1 MEGIMMSGMC
11 LALDGQ
17 IGDAYRLTR
26 AVGKYCYAVKIHNLF
41 DSEGGRRIVGALSNA
56 GAKRVWVDA
65 KLHDSP
71 KAATKRAVAIVSYGV
86 QIITVHASG
95 GVPMMKA
102 VVDRLNKDFGPASV
116 SVWAI
121 TLLTSLDL
129 ATIARA
135 YTKGR
140 TPQEIVTELALMA
153 KEAGVHGV
161 VCSPQEVRM
170 LSKHPGLKGLDLITP
185 GVRSLGA
192 SIGDQKRIGTPKQAI
207 RDGADFI
214 VVGSQVTEAE
224 DPVAAFNAVAAEIGM
239 DFKQ

>member
-1 MEGIMMSGMC
+1 MTSRIC
-11 LALDGQ
+11 LALDGPLV
-17 IGDAYRLTR
+17 GNAYRLAR
-26 AVGKYCYAVKIHNLF
+26 AIGKHCYAVKIHDLF
-41 DSEGGRRIVGALSNA
+41 DAEGGRRIVGVLSNA

-71 KAATKRAVAIVSYGV
+71 KAATRRAVAIVSYGV
-86 QIITVHASG
+86 HIITVHASG

-121 TLLTSLDL
+121 TLLTSLDS
-129 ATIARA
+129 AQIARSHG
-135 YTKGR
+135 KER
-140 TPQEIVTELALMA
+140 TPRQIVLEFALMA

-161 VCSPQEVRM
+161 ICSPHEVRM
-170 LSKHPGLKGLDLITP
+170 LSKHPGLKGLKLITP

-192 SIGDQKRIGTPKQAI
+192 SIGDQKRTGTPKQAI
-207 RDGADFI
+207 KDGADFI

-224 DPVAAFNAVAAEIGM
+224 EPVAAFNAVAAEIGM
-239 DFKQ
+239 NFNQ